1 MRSPRLLPRVFSYYQ
16 LELPFDSH
24 RTQALT
30 HLLSSTLAILQQHVF
45 AFRPFSTY
53 FSTYFPND

>member
-30 HLLSSTLAILQQHVF
+30 HLLSSTLAIIQQHVF
-45 AFRPFSTY
+45 AFRPFST
-53 FSTYFPND
+53 